1 MGAVTATAEAVWENF
16 DKYLT
21 NAQDNGEILI
31 TENGKPV
38 ARLLSQEKVNSILS
52 ERALRMVRQK
62 YGNPTNTTENA
73 ANESID

>member
-73 ANESID
+73 ADESID